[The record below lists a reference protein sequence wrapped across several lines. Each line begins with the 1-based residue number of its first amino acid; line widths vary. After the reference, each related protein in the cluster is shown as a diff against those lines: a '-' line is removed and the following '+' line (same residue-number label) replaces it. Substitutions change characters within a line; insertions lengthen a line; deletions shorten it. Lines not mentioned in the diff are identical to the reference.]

1 MLQHC
6 CVCRS
11 ETLLWA
17 KRSRSPVLAG
27 LLLLAGFLVAGC
39 RPPEAAPTFNQNVTK
54 ETFAKIKPGMS
65 RWEVKD
71 LLGDSG
77 QLVSSQGTRQVRDGK
92 VSEQATEV
100 FVWQNG
106 QASITAT
113 FENDRVVNKEA
124 HALP

>member
-1 MLQHC
+1 
-6 CVCRS
+6 
-11 ETLLWA
+11 
-17 KRSRSPVLAG
+17 
-27 LLLLAGFLVAGC
+27 
-39 RPPEAAPTFNQNVTK
+39 
-54 ETFAKIKPGMS
+54 
-65 RWEVKD
+65 
-71 LLGDSG
+71 
-77 QLVSSQGTRQVRDGK
+77 VRDGK